1 MVNSMVIFRFRAK
14 IPFLGKFGPKKQ
26 NCLYKPKFGTQF
38 HLIVLNLM
46 MMLTFYIL
54 DQKYFIQVI
63 CFKKSKLFKVKFSAH
78 TNSNL
83 WNLLTT
89 FIFSVLEKLVPNY
102 QRSSY
107 KFLSKMFDLI
117 MSSKLFW

>member
-1 MVNSMVIFRFRAK
+1 
-14 IPFLGKFGPKKQ
+14 
-26 NCLYKPKFGTQF
+26 
-38 HLIVLNLM
+38 M

-107 KFLSKMFDLI
+107 KFVSKMFDLI